1 MAPRTTV
8 LKESNYF
15 KYLSER
21 QAESKRRLPPQIA
34 HLFTIQQRCKLFGPQ
49 TYEEICI
56 RGLTLFL
63 THSKKK
69 RGILGMLGPLD
80 LLLSVRQSLNCA
92 RVLRP
97 EAWEKQTLRRHYEC
111 RVEP

>member
-8 LKESNYF
+8 LEESNYF

-21 QAESKRRLPPQIA
+21 RAKSKRSPPLQIA
-34 HLFTIQQRCKLFGPQ
+34 HLFTIQQRCKPFGPQ

-63 THSKKK
+63 PIQKKK
-69 RGILGMLGPLD
+69 RNLRYVGSLGP
-80 LLLSVRQSLNCA
+80 SAKC
-92 RVLRP
+92 
-97 EAWEKQTLRRHYEC
+97 
-111 RVEP
+111 